1 MKYSA
6 KYSEESS
13 GEDKPIREK
22 PCLENIPE
30 IDFIP
35 NEKYRTEN
43 TLFGPVNNR
52 YKKKTN
58 DELVDAAT
66 WLDEKECIK
75 AIDDLKK
82 EHELTYEEYST
93 GKSHCESLSTKLEDL
108 LDWFDEK
115 TFDVTTPAPVTTGAT
130 ATAPKS
136 AITFMEFKQNLNR
149 LFEFED
155 HKEDMINE

>member
-1 MKYSA
+1 MKYLA
-6 KYSEESS
+6 KYS
-13 GEDKPIREK
+13 DKKRNPGK
-22 PCLENIPE
+22 PCLEKMPE
-30 IDFIP
+30 IEFLP
-35 NEKYRTEN
+35 SKGTEN

-58 DELVDAAT
+58 DELVHAAA
-66 WLDEKECIK
+66 WLDEEKCIE
-75 AIDDLKK
+75 ALVDLRTFLSTSE
-82 EHELTYEEYST
+82 EHALKYEEYST

>member
-58 DELVDAAT
+58 DELVDAAA
-66 WLDEKECIK
+66 WLDEEKCIE
-75 AIDDLKK
+75 ALVDLRTFLSTSE
-82 EHELTYEEYST
+82 EHALKYEEYST

-115 TFDVTTPAPVTTGAT
+115 TFYETPETTT
-130 ATAPKS
+130 KS
-136 AITFMEFKQNLNR
+136 MKFKENLAR
-149 LFEFED
+149 LLKFE
-155 HKEDMINE
+155 HYKEDMINE